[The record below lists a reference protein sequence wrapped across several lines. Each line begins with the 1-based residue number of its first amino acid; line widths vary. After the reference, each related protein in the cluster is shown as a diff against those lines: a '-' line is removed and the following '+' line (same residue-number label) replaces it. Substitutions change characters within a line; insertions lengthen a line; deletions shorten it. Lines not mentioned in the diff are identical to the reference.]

1 MRYTSV
7 LTLNNQL
14 NQKRIYTLIQKYR
27 DNTASDTEKE
37 ELLKW
42 YRQKAYQDAEFPE
55 SEEAVGDFMLSRL
68 NNEIKPGPRRI
79 SYTKWLA
86 AASILVIIG
95 ASWLLVSKFS
105 GGANKANNALVQK
118 NDIPPGRNKAILTL
132 ADGSKIALT
141 DTGNGK
147 IANQNGIQIT
157 KSAKGQLIY
166 TIKAFG
172 DPNAASGITQPLA
185 FNTIET
191 PKGGQFQ
198 VILPD
203 GSKVWLNAFS
213 TLKFPVNFNQAKER
227 RVELK
232 GEAYFEVVHN
242 AALPFRVI
250 TNKQVIEDLGTRFN
264 VNAYDDE
271 ASSKT
276 SLLQGKVRIIAGGKT
291 TLLIPGQQ
299 AAVANGIKVSEIN
312 TEEVIAWKNGYFNF
326 DDEKL
331 ENIMKSVARWYNVTI
346 VFEDESLKNE
356 TFGAI
361 TTRFSNISTLLKIME
376 QTGDARFSIEGST
389 IKIRKKNQSP

>member
-1 MRYTSV
+1 
-7 LTLNNQL
+7 LDQE
-14 NQKRIYTLIQKYR
+14 RIYILIQKYR
-27 DNTASDTEKE
+27 DNTASEAEKM

-42 YRQKAYQDAEFPE
+42 YRQTAYQDAEFPE

-68 NNEIKPGPRRI
+68 HREIKATSVITP
-79 SYTKWLA
+79 YKKWLA
-86 AASILVIIG
+86 AAAVLLIGG
-95 ASWLLVSKFS
+95 ASWVFVSKFS
-105 GGANKANNALVQK
+105 GGPIKTNIASIQK
-118 NDIPPGRNKAILTL
+118 NDIAPGGNKAILTL
-132 ADGSKIALT
+132 ADGSKISIT
-141 DTGNGK
+141 DAGKGK
-147 IANQNGIQIT
+147 IASQGGIQIT
-157 KSAKGQLIY
+157 KSANGQLIY
-166 TIKAFG
+166 TIKASAN
-172 DPNAASGITQPLA
+172 PNATNGTSGTIQPTA

-213 TLKFPVNFNQAKER
+213 SIKFPINFNAAKER

-242 AALPFRVI
+242 AALPFKVVS
-250 TNKQVIEDLGTRFN
+250 NKQMVEDIGTHFN

-271 ASSKT
+271 LTTKT
-276 SLLQGKVRIIAGGKT
+276 SLLQGKVRITTEGKT
-291 TLLIPGQQ
+291 AVLIPGQQ
-299 AAVANGIKVSEIN
+299 ATIANGIRVSEVN

-331 ENIMKSVARWYNVTI
+331 ETIMKSVARWYNVDV
-346 VFEDESLKNE
+346 VFEDESLKRE

-361 TTRFSNISTLLKIME
+361 TTRFANISTLLKIME

-389 IKIRKKNQSP
+389 IKINRKKSNQSL

>member
-1 MRYTSV
+1 
-7 LTLNNQL
+7 L
-14 NQKRIYTLIQKYR
+14 NQDRIYILIQKYR
-27 DNTASDTEKE
+27 DNTASEAEKE
-37 ELLKW
+37 ELLNW

-55 SEEAVGDFMLSRL
+55 SEDAVGDFMLSRL
-68 NNEIKPGPRRI
+68 TDEIKPAPRSI

-86 AASILVIIG
+86 AASILLILGV
-95 ASWLLVSKFS
+95 SWLFVSKFS
-105 GGANKANNALVQK
+105 GGANKTNNTLAHK

-132 ADGSKIALT
+132 TDGSKIALT

-147 IANQNGIQIT
+147 IASQNGIQIT

-166 TIKAFG
+166 TIKASG
-172 DPNAASGITQPLA
+172 DPNAASGETQQID

-213 TLKFPVNFNQAKER
+213 SLKFPVNFSLAKER

-242 AALPFRVI
+242 EALPFRVI
-250 TNKQVIEDLGTRFN
+250 TGKQVVEDLGTRFD

-271 ASSKT
+271 ASTKT
-276 SLLQGKVRIIAGGKT
+276 SLLQGKVRVTAGGKT
-291 TLLIPGQQ
+291 TLLVPGQQ
-299 AAVANGIKVSEIN
+299 ATVANGIKVSEIN
-312 TEEVIAWKNGYFNF
+312 TGEVIAWKNGYFNF

-331 ENIMKSVARWYNVTI
+331 ENIMKSVARWYNVDV
-346 VFEDESLKNE
+346 VFEDESLKSE

-361 TTRFSNISTLLKIME
+361 TTRFANISTLLKIME
-376 QTGDARFSIEGST
+376 QTGDARFSIDGST